1 MSTVTFQ
8 VISGLEKGNV
18 YSDLATPITIGRED
32 DNMIRLN
39 DESVSR
45 FHVKI
50 QEDGGRI
57 ILTDL
62 DSTNGTRVNGHP
74 VHMRVLRVGDQVAV
88 GRSLLI
94 FGSEEE
100 ILQQQY
106 RNELQNSG
114 VLSPDSHTLSL
125 HSDSSAQGE
134 NPSTALGDL
143 FPNGPPD
150 IPRDMRAVHAAL
162 VSDVL
167 AYLHNQIALIL
178 ESAEETTE
186 DGRTQMQVPREVWQR
201 LLKTEMH
208 LAVYLRRIAE
218 PDSP

>member
-1 MSTVTFQ
+1 MALVTLQ
-8 VISGLEKGNV
+8 VVSGLEKGSV
-18 YSDLATPITIGRED
+18 YSDLPTPVTIGRED
-32 DNMIRLN
+32 DNTIRLN

-50 QEDGGRI
+50 QEDGGKF

-74 VHMRVLRVGDQVAV
+74 MHMRVLQIGDLVAV

-100 ILQQQY
+100 ITLQQT
-106 RNELQNSG
+106 RTELQNSG
-114 VLSPDSHTLSL
+114 VLSSDSHTMSL
-125 HSDSSAQGE
+125 HSDQSSSPPGE
-134 NPSTALGDL
+134 SRSEGEL
-143 FPNGPPD
+143 FPQGPPEV
-150 IPRDMRAVHAAL
+150 PRDLRPVHAAL

-167 AYLHNQIALIL
+167 AYVHDQIAAIL
-178 ESAEETTE
+178 ENAEEQS
-186 DGRTQMQVPREVWQR
+186 DGGQPQIVVPQAVWQR

-208 LAVYLRRIAE
+208 LAIYLRRIAD
-218 PDSP
+218 PDQ

>member
-1 MSTVTFQ
+1 MAMVTFQ
-8 VISGLEKGNV
+8 VVSGLEKGSV
-18 YSDLATPITIGRED
+18 YADLPTPVTIGRED
-32 DNMIRLN
+32 DNTIRLN

-50 QEDGGRI
+50 QDDDGRF

-74 VHMRVLRVGDQVAV
+74 MHMRVLQVGDLVAV

-100 ILQQQY
+100 ISIQQT
-106 RNELQNSG
+106 RNELLNSG
-114 VLSPDSHTLSL
+114 VLSSDSHTMSL
-125 HSDSSAQGE
+125 HGDDQSEAPGSTRADGE
-134 NPSTALGDL
+134 L
-143 FPNGPPD
+143 FPQGPPE
-150 IPRDMRAVHAAL
+150 IPRDMRPVHAAL

-167 AYLHNQIALIL
+167 AYVHDQIAAVL
-178 ESAEETTE
+178 ENAEE
-186 DGRTQMQVPREVWQR
+186 RTGGGEQPRIEVPAAVWQR

-208 LAVYLRRIAE
+208 LAIYLRRIAD
-218 PDSP
+218 PDR

>member
-1 MSTVTFQ
+1 MALVTFQ
-8 VISGLEKGNV
+8 IINGLEKGTV
-18 YSDLATPITIGRED
+18 FTDLPTPITIGRED
-32 DNMIRLN
+32 DNTVRLN
-39 DESVSR
+39 DESISR

-100 ILQQQY
+100 ILLEQT

-114 VLSPDSHTLSL
+114 MLSPDSHTLALNADQSPGAA
-125 HSDSSAQGE
+125 DSPLSQ
-134 NPSTALGDL
+134 GDL

-167 AYLHNQIALIL
+167 AYVHNQIAIIL
-178 ESAEETTE
+178 ESAEEHKENGQTHM
-186 DGRTQMQVPREVWQR
+186 RVSREVWQR

-208 LAVYLRRIAE
+208 LAVYLRQIAE
-218 PDSP
+218 PDS

>member
-1 MSTVTFQ
+1 MALVTLQ
-8 VISGLEKGNV
+8 VVSGLEKGSV
-18 YSDLATPITIGRED
+18 YSDLPTPVTIGRED
-32 DNMIRLN
+32 DNTIRLN

-50 QEDGGRI
+50 QDDGGKF

-74 VHMRVLRVGDQVAV
+74 MHMRVLQVGDLVAV

-100 ILQQQY
+100 ISLQQT

-114 VLSPDSHTLSL
+114 VLSSDSHTMSL
-125 HSDSSAQGE
+125 NSGQSAESGTVGRPEGE
-134 NPSTALGDL
+134 L
-143 FPNGPPD
+143 FPQGPPE
-150 IPRDMRAVHAAL
+150 IPRDMRPVHAAL

-167 AYLHNQIALIL
+167 AYVHDQIAAIL
-178 ESAEETTE
+178 ENAEERTE
-186 DGRTQMQVPREVWQR
+186 GGQTHIQVPQHVWQR

-208 LAVYLRRIAE
+208 LAMYLRRIADPE
-218 PDSP
+218 H

>member
-1 MSTVTFQ
+1 MALVTLQ
-8 VISGLEKGNV
+8 VVNGLEKGSV

-32 DNMIRLN
+32 DNTIRLN

-50 QEDGGRI
+50 QEDGGKF

-74 VHMRVLRVGDQVAV
+74 MHMRVLQLGDLVAV

-94 FGSEEE
+94 FGSEED
-100 ILQQQY
+100 ISLQQT

-114 VLSPDSHTLSL
+114 ILSTDDSHTMSL
-125 HSDSSAQGE
+125 NSDQSSGSSGDSRSEGE
-134 NPSTALGDL
+134 L
-143 FPNGPPD
+143 FPQGPPE
-150 IPRDMRAVHAAL
+150 IPRDLRPVHAAL

-167 AYLHNQIALIL
+167 AYVHDQIAAIL
-178 ESAEETTE
+178 ENAEEQTE
-186 DGRTQMQVPREVWQR
+186 GVQAQIQVPQHVWQR

-208 LAVYLRRIAE
+208 LAIYLRRIADPE
-218 PDSP
+218 Q